1 MKINKHVILILLYL
15 ILTIIPFTVSQSNVT
30 NNDPN
35 NAPITKEP
43 IAVNDTN
50 RPRPAKINRLDYL
63 VDPNDLVVIEALISP
78 PINKTMSWLP
88 PIKYWQ
94 PNYHYQVTGTTF
106 SRLHYQYQIAAS
118 PYPVEKLNVLK
129 QNLSTAHTAQANDQL
144 QAKVDEIR
152 FAIEQVYTIIHQWQS
167 INEDEDTAK
176 EIVRTIE
183 LTKRHT
189 EIYKNNH
196 ELAINAKRTLGIIAV
211 VNKKFDITSRI
222 AIEKIIRGD
231 TDIIIENKV
240 KKLLADLKILL
251 DHLALDNDA
260 LSESLGMG
268 KIVRTSMPLKKIDYH
283 HQILPITPKE

>member
-1 MKINKHVILILLYL
+1 MPL
-15 ILTIIPFTVSQSNVT
+15 TVSQSIVT
-30 NNDPN
+30 NKDPS
-35 NAPITKEP
+35 NAPNTKEP
-43 IAVNDTN
+43 TGVNDTN
-50 RPRPAKINRLDYL
+50 RPLPAKINRLDYL

-78 PINKTMSWLP
+78 PIDKTMSWIP

-94 PNYHYQVTGTTF
+94 PNYHYQVTGITF

-118 PYPVEKLNVLK
+118 RYPVEKLNVLK
-129 QNLSTAHTAQANDQL
+129 QNLSAAHTAQANDQL

-211 VNKKFDITSRI
+211 VNKNFDITSRI

-231 TDIIIENKV
+231 TDIVIENKV